1 MTKKIEDGGP
11 AFPERRMT
19 HVTIGAHGEGVAAYE
34 NVGGMSLRDWFAGQ
48 ALAGMLT
55 MPEHDNGNF
64 HTNCGEA
71 FIGPARYAYRMADA
85 MIAARKSGGE
95 A

>member
-1 MTKKIEDGGP
+1 MTDTKKIEDGGP
-11 AFPERRMT
+11 AFPPT
-19 HVTIGAHGEGVAAYE
+19 AFLNAKDQIAHGYD
-34 NVGGMSLRDWFAGQ
+34 GMSLRDWFAGQ
-48 ALAGMLT
+48 ALAGMLA

-64 HTNCGEA
+64 HNNCGEM

-85 MIAARKSGGE
+85 MLTARKSGGG

>member
-11 AFPERRMT
+11 AFPHM
-19 HVTIGAHGEGVAAYE
+19 AADGHPDYRL
-34 NVGGMSLRDWFAGQ
+34 GLTLRDWFAGQ
-48 ALAGMLT
+48 ALAGMLA
-55 MPEHDNGNF
+55 MPECENGNF
-64 HTNCGEA
+64 HNNCGEA

-85 MIAARKSGGE
+85 MLAARKTGE